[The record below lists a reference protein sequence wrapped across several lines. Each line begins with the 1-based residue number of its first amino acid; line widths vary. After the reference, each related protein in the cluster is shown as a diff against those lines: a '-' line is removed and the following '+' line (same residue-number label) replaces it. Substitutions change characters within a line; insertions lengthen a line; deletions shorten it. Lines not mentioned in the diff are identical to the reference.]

1 MGTTE
6 VSLGDRYN
14 AKRQAEEALLA
25 TAERWLDARTL
36 GIVPEGLDSE
46 LDAAIRK
53 SKRAR
58 SAYKETE
65 KRLARRLA

>member
-14 AKRQAEEALLA
+14 AKRQAEEVLLA

-36 GIVPEGLDSE
+36 GLVPEDLDAE
-46 LDAAIRK
+46 LDAAIRR

-58 SAYKETE
+58 AAYKQTE